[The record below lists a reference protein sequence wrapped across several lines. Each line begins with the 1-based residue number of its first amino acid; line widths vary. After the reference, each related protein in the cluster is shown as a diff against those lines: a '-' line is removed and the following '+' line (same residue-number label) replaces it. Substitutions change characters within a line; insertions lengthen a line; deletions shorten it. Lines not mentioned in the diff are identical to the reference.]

1 MIVFALAE
9 NSIQL
14 VPDGTLLIHLLV
26 LIGMVGILNGT
37 LFKPINHILEERDK
51 ETRGRLMEAQS
62 TLARI
67 DERIALY
74 ERGLR
79 EARSE
84 GYALLEKERL
94 EALGQRED
102 KVGGVK
108 QEIAELLAR
117 ERVEMQ
123 RQVKAVRESL
133 AVEAREMGAQIV
145 SRILGRGVR

>member
-14 VPDGTLLIHLLV
+14 VPDGTLLVHLLV
-26 LIGMVGILNGT
+26 LIGMVGILNVT
-37 LFKPINHILEERDK
+37 LFKPINRILEERDK
-51 ETRGRLMEAQS
+51 ETRGRLVEAQA
-62 TLARI
+62 TLARM
-67 DERIALY
+67 DEKIALY

-79 EARSE
+79 EARSQ
-84 GYALLEKERL
+84 GYALLEEQRLDALRER
-94 EALGQRED
+94 EH

-108 QEIAELLAR
+108 EELAELLAR

-123 RQVKAVRESL
+123 RQVNVVRENL
-133 AVEAREMGAQIV
+133 AVEAREMGAQIG

>member
-1 MIVFALAE
+1 MIALAE

-26 LIGMVGILNGT
+26 LIGMVGILNVT
-37 LFKPINHILEERDK
+37 LFKPINRILEERDK
-51 ETRGRLMEAQS
+51 ETRGRLLEAQS

-67 DERIALY
+67 DEKIALY

-94 EALGQRED
+94 EALREREGR
-102 KVGGVK
+102 VGGVK
-108 QEIAELLAR
+108 EQIAELLAR
-117 ERVEMQ
+117 ERLEMQ
-123 RQVKAVRESL
+123 RQAKAVRENLS
-133 AVEAREMGAQIV
+133 VEAQELGAQIG